1 MPEVRAMW
9 RLYLS
14 KTAPN
19 AVSEECPSSLVRH
32 VTDAYDRVSPLH
44 LHAVSHVEFI
54 YEE

>member
-9 RLYLS
+9 RLYLPE
-14 KTAPN
+14 TAPN

-32 VTDAYDRVSPLH
+32 VTDADDCVSPLH
-44 LHAVSHVEFI
+44 LHAVSHVKLV